1 MPPAQKIL
9 LIDDD
14 NMMGQLV
21 GFMVAAFRRGSFV
34 LEHIKDFDGGLKALL
49 SGDYVLCLLDYHL
62 GDRDGLQLLREAMAQ
77 QCHTPVI
84 LLTGDDNEG
93 TDMAALDVGAADF
106 MAKSELNPRGLE
118 RAVFYALKMAAAL
131 QQLRA
136 LAFRDELTQLLNRRE
151 FDRRLGAEWLRSV
164 RFQRPLAL
172 MMMDLDRFKIIND
185 THGHPAGDAVLQ
197 HVAGLLAAQ
206 IRQVDC
212 VARLG
217 GDEFALL
224 MIETDH
230 KSALGAAARLRG
242 LVASTPCVFAPKQLT
257 LSVGLSAGVASWPE
271 NADSVSALVAAAD
284 AALYESKRLGRSP
297 ELATGR

>member
-1 MPPAQKIL
+1 MPQPQKIL

-14 NMMGQLV
+14 TQMGQLV

-34 LEHIKDFDGGLKALL
+34 FEHVKDFDVGLKTLL
-49 SGDYVLCLLDYHL
+49 SGDYALCLLDYHL
-62 GDRDGLQLLREAMAQ
+62 GDRDGLQLLREAVAQ
-77 QCHTPVI
+77 HCHTPVI

-118 RAVFYALKMAAAL
+118 RTVFYALKMAAAL
-131 QQLRA
+131 QQLRD

-151 FDRRLGAEWLRSV
+151 FDRRLREEWLRSV

-172 MMMDLDRFKIIND
+172 MMMDLDRFKVIND

-197 HVAGLLAAQ
+197 HVARLLAAQ
-206 IRQVDC
+206 IRQVDF

-224 MIETDH
+224 MVETDH
-230 KSALGAAARLRG
+230 KSALGGRPGCGRW
-242 LVASTPCVFAPKQLT
+242 SRRRR
-257 LSVGLSAGVASWPE
+257 
-271 NADSVSALVAAAD
+271 VS
-284 AALYESKRLGRSP
+284 SRRNN
-297 ELATGR
+297 